1 MVEGLIPALMGAM
14 ELAGAGIAAK
24 GTMDMMN
31 SGKGKPKVLDDDEFI
46 AMGNGLWDAPMK
58 ETESKKAEAKDDFKI
73 PEELQR
79 EIPLEALKKI
89 SPEMIKKLAA
99 GLTYNKIKERI
110 SKKKAEAKDTF
121 KTPEEIQDVIDNG
134 SHLSISNHPDKDGI
148 LTTLGMAGLGS
159 PELRRIG
166 KTGAISADTLKKL
179 SPELMKDLATG
190 LGLAQG
196 SRTTSIP
203 VPEEDLGSDYQLV
216 SGKDIAKQVRG
227 SESYA
232 NMMADFDPDPENND
246 EEEEKDK
253 KNKKRKL
260 DRKVDDA
267 SEKFADAMNRKIT
280 KNDAEKLAD
289 IAREGQRLDVKPNA
303 MKDLINKGGRF
314 AHDWRQ
320 AESLLR
326 KVGGDAAKP
335 LIDKL
340 YKGTYTAEEMQQLEE
355 AVSSLASVAK
365 DVLMH

>member
-14 ELAGAGIAAK
+14 EAASAGIAAK
-24 GTMDMMN
+24 GAMDMMN
-31 SGKGKPKVLDDDEFI
+31 SGKGKPKVLGDEL
-46 AMGNGLWDAPMK
+46 MSAPK
-58 ETESKKAEAKDDFKI
+58 QKLTSRNEVTK
-73 PEELQR
+73 ELQR
-79 EIPLEALKKI
+79 EIPSEALKKM
-89 SPEMIKKLAA
+89 SPE
-99 GLTYNKIKERI
+99 KIKELTVGLAYNKLNELV
-110 SKKKAEAKDTF
+110 SKKEAKS
-121 KTPEEIQDVIDNG
+121 KIPEEIQRIIDDG
-134 SHLSISNHPDKDGI
+134 LYLSINNHSDKDGL
-148 LTTLGMAGLGS
+148 LTTLGMAGLSS

-166 KTGAISADTLKKL
+166 KTGSISADTLKKL

-190 LGLAQG
+190 LGIAMTPQEVG
-196 SRTTSIP
+196 NM
-203 VPEEDLGSDYQLV
+203 LV

-232 NMMADFDPDPENND
+232 NMMADFDPQDDDD
-246 EEEEKDK
+246 EEEKKDK
-253 KNKKRKL
+253 KDKKRKM

-267 SEKFADAMNRKIT
+267 SEKFADAMNNKIT
-280 KNDAEKLAD
+280 KNGAEKLVDLAK
-289 IAREGQRLDVKPNA
+289 EGQRLDVKPNA

-314 AHDWRQ
+314 AHDWRR

-355 AVSSLASVAK
+355 VVANLASVAK

>member
-14 ELAGAGIAAK
+14 EAASAGTAAK
-24 GTMDMMN
+24 GTLDMMN
-31 SGKGKPKVLDDDEFI
+31 SGKGKPKVL
-46 AMGNGLWDAPMK
+46 GDAPISAPK
-58 ETESKKAEAKDDFKI
+58 QKLTSRNEVTK
-73 PEELQR
+73 ELQR
-79 EIPLEALKKI
+79 EIPSEALKKM
-89 SPEMIKKLAA
+89 SPE
-99 GLTYNKIKERI
+99 KIKELTVGLAYNKLNELV
-110 SKKKAEAKDTF
+110 SKKEAKSKDTF
-121 KTPEEIQDVIDNG
+121 KIPEEIQRIIDDDLY
-134 SHLSISNHPDKDGI
+134 LSINNHSDKDGL
-148 LTTLGMAGLGS
+148 LTTLGMAGLSS

-190 LGLAQG
+190 LGIVMTPQG
-196 SRTTSIP
+196 S
-203 VPEEDLGSDYQLV
+203 GYMLV

-253 KNKKRKL
+253 KDKKRKL
-260 DRKVDDA
+260 NKKLDDA
-267 SEKFADAMNRKIT
+267 SEKYADAMNKRIT
-280 KNDAEKLAD
+280 KNGAGQLAD
-289 IAREGQRLDVKPNA
+289 LAKEGQRLDVKPNA

-314 AHDWRQ
+314 AHDWRR

-355 AVSSLASVAK
+355 VVASLAEVAK
-365 DVLMH
+365 DVLMY

>member
-14 ELAGAGIAAK
+14 EAASAGTAAK
-24 GTMDMMN
+24 GTLDMMN
-31 SGKGKPKVLDDDEFI
+31 SGKGKPKVLGD
-46 AMGNGLWDAPMK
+46 GLMDSPMK
-58 ETESKKAEAKDDFKI
+58 GTKAFKI

-79 EIPLEALKKI
+79 EIPSEALKKM
-89 SPEMIKKLAA
+89 SPEKIRELTA
-99 GLTYNKIKERI
+99 GLAYNKLNELV
-110 SKKKAEAKDTF
+110 SKKEAKSKDTF
-121 KTPEEIQDVIDNG
+121 KTPDEIQRIIDDDLY
-134 SHLSISNHPDKDGI
+134 LSISNHKDKDGL
-148 LTTLGMAGLGS
+148 LTTLSMAGLSS

-179 SPELMKDLATG
+179 SPELMKDLAAG
-190 LGLAQG
+190 LGIALTPQG
-196 SRTTSIP
+196 S
-203 VPEEDLGSDYQLV
+203 GYMLV

-232 NMMADFDPDPENND
+232 NMMADFDPNDGDDD
-246 EEEEKDK
+246 EEKKDK
-253 KNKKRKL
+253 KDKKRKL
-260 DRKVDDA
+260 DKKVDDA
-267 SEKFADAMNRKIT
+267 SEKYADAMNKKIT
-280 KNDAEKLAD
+280 KNGAEQLAD

-355 AVSSLASVAK
+355 AVSSLAEVAK
-365 DVLMH
+365 DLLMH

>member
-1 MVEGLIPALMGAM
+1 MGAM
-14 ELAGAGIAAK
+14 EAASAGTAAK

-31 SGKGKPKVLDDDEFI
+31 SGKDKTKVLGD
-46 AMGNGLWDAPMK
+46 GLMDSPSGEISK
-58 ETESKKAEAKDDFKI
+58 ETLDKVNSILGELTLPGFKAFTKVIGNYLDEPA
-73 PEELQR
+73 
-79 EIPLEALKKI
+79 
-89 SPEMIKKLAA
+89 
-99 GLTYNKIKERI
+99 
-110 SKKKAEAKDTF
+110 SKKKAKSKDTF
-121 KTPEEIQDVIDNG
+121 KTPEEIQRIIDDDLY
-134 SHLSISNHPDKDGI
+134 LSIKNHSDKDGL
-148 LTTLGMAGLGS
+148 LTTLGMAGLSS

-179 SPELMKDLATG
+179 PPELMKDLAAG
-190 LGLAQG
+190 LGFVSG

-203 VPEEDLGSDYQLV
+203 VSEKDIGSDYNLV

-232 NMMADFDPDPENND
+232 NMMADFDPHEDDD
-246 EEEEKDK
+246 EEEKKDK
-253 KNKKRKL
+253 KDKKKKL
-260 DRKVDDA
+260 DKKVDNA
-267 SEKFADAMNRKIT
+267 SEKFADAMNHKIT
-280 KNDAEKLAD
+280 KNGAEQLAD
-289 IAREGQRLDVKPNA
+289 LAKEGQRLDIKPNA

-355 AVSSLASVAK
+355 AVASLAEVAK

>member
-1 MVEGLIPALMGAM
+1 MVEGLIPALVGAM
-14 ELAGAGIAAK
+14 GLAGAGTAAK

-31 SGKGKPKVLDDDEFI
+31 SGKDKTKVLGDELMDSPSGTMSKDTVDKVNSILGELTLPGFKSLTKVI
-46 AMGNGLWDAPMK
+46 GNYLDEPA
-58 ETESKKAEAKDDFKI
+58 SKKEAK
-73 PEELQR
+73 
-79 EIPLEALKKI
+79 
-89 SPEMIKKLAA
+89 S
-99 GLTYNKIKERI
+99 
-110 SKKKAEAKDTF
+110 KDTF
-121 KTPEEIQDVIDNG
+121 KTPEEIQRIIDDDLY
-134 SHLSISNHPDKDGI
+134 LSISNHKDKDGL
-148 LTTLGMAGLGS
+148 LTTLGMAGLSS

-179 SPELMKDLATG
+179 PPELMKDLAAG
-190 LGLAQG
+190 LG
-196 SRTTSIP
+196 
-203 VPEEDLGSDYQLV
+203 YQLV

-232 NMMADFDPDPENND
+232 NMMADFDPDPNNDD

-253 KNKKRKL
+253 KDKKRKL
-260 DRKVDDA
+260 DKKLDNA
-267 SEKFADAMNRKIT
+267 SEKYADAMNNRIT
-280 KNDAEKLAD
+280 KDGAEKLAD

-303 MKDLINKGGRF
+303 LKDLINKGGRF

-335 LIDKL
+335 LLDKL

-355 AVSSLASVAK
+355 AVASLASVAK